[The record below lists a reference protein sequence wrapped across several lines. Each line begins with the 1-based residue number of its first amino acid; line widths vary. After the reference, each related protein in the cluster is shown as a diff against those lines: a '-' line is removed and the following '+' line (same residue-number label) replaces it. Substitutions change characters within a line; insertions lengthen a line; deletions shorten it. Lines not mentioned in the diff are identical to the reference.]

1 MKFNNNW
8 SCTQTKLKLLIINRI
23 MYQVNII
30 TGSSITEVNQITLI
44 QTYLTVM
51 QAYLVVKCE
60 KFTLKEITV
69 YLIHVLEVKKIF

>member
-1 MKFNNNW
+1 
-8 SCTQTKLKLLIINRI
+8 

-60 KFTLKEITV
+60 KFILKEITV
-69 YLIHVLEVKKIF
+69 YLIHVLEVKKKILIIFINIQLISKYNIQ

>member
-51 QAYLVVKCE
+51 QAYLVVKCG
-60 KFTLKEITV
+60 KFILKEITV